1 MPSGI
6 IKSRRHIMFKKLFVP
21 GQIGS
26 LKLANRMI
34 VTSISTL
41 TATDEGYAT
50 EQLMA
55 YLERKAQGGWAM
67 IITEYYAIAPHVGYF
82 PRALGIWNEDLIK
95 NHTELTGR
103 VHKAGAKIAAQI
115 SHAGREIYPGHPRE
129 NAVSSSALKDVYGE
143 FKPREMSIPEIK
155 KIVSQFGD
163 TARNLKQANFD
174 AVEIYAAHGFLISN
188 FLSKYTNHRT
198 DEYGGSLRDRM
209 RFLEE
214 IVKDVRSKV
223 GDDFPLLVR
232 LSTKEFVPGGLS
244 LAETRVIVKRME
256 ELGIDAIN
264 CSQGIVT
271 VSNNIVEP
279 FQVGNAPFVDIAEE
293 IKKIVSIP
301 VITTGRINDAD
312 LAETTLLSGKSDF
325 VGMARASLADPDL
338 PKKVL
343 AGRWDEIRHCIG
355 CNQGCIGNNVR
366 GEICRCMV
374 NPEINREYQLDLT
387 EAADKKNIVI
397 IGGGIAGCEAAITAA
412 RKGHHVTLH
421 EKSHR
426 LGGTWLIASLPLSKG
441 ELVSLVKWQISEMKR
456 LDININLNS
465 TPTVEEIAALSPDK
479 VIIATGS
486 QPILPPVS
494 GIKSRIVAQA
504 NQILTQD
511 APFGENVVVIGGG
524 SVGVETAEYMAFC
537 GSAVT
542 IVEMRNEILPGLE
555 RETKIGLKEAIRH
568 YRMDVIKSAKVVG
581 IGDDY
586 VAIEKNGRQITL
598 DDIDTVVV
606 AAGSRSVNILEA
618 PLQQVG
624 IATAVIGDAKQVRNG
639 LAAMHEGYLAGYG
652 A

>member
-1 MPSGI
+1 
-6 IKSRRHIMFKKLFVP
+6 MFKKLFTA
-21 GQIGS
+21 GRIGE
-26 LKLANRMI
+26 LTLENRMI

-67 IITEYYAIAPHVGYF
+67 IITEYYAIAPHVGFF
-82 PRALGIWNEDLIK
+82 PRALGIWNDDLIK
-95 NHTELTGR
+95 NHSELTRR
-103 VHKAGAKIAAQI
+103 VHSAGAKIAAQI
-115 SHAGREIYPGHPRE
+115 SHAGREIYRDHPRE

-143 FKPREMSIPEIK
+143 FRPREITLPEIK
-155 KIVSQFGD
+155 KIVSQYGD
-163 TARNLKQANFD
+163 TAKNLKKANFD

-223 GDDFPLLVR
+223 GADFPVLVR

-312 LAETTLLSGKSDF
+312 LAETTLLAGKSDF
-325 VGMARASLADPDL
+325 IGMARASLADPDL

-355 CNQGCIGNNVR
+355 CNQGCIGNNMR
-366 GEICRCMV
+366 GEVCRCMV
-374 NPEINREYQLDLT
+374 NPEINREYLLDLNPAV
-387 EAADKKNIVI
+387 EKKNITI
-397 IGGGIAGCEAAITAA
+397 IGGGIAGCEAAIAAA
-412 RKGHHVTLH
+412 RKGHNVTLH
-421 EKSHR
+421 EKSDR

-456 LDININLNS
+456 LNIHLCVNS
-465 TPTVEEIAALSPDK
+465 SPTVEEIVASCPDK

-486 QPILPPVS
+486 QPILPPIK
-494 GIKSRIVAQA
+494 GIESKIVVQA
-504 NQILTQD
+504 NKILTQD

-537 GSAVT
+537 GSSIT
-542 IVEMRNEILPGLE
+542 LVEMRNEILPGLE

-568 YRMDVIKSAKVVG
+568 YRMNVIKSAKVVG
-581 IGDDY
+581 IGEDH
-586 VAIEKNGRQITL
+586 VIIEKNGKQITL
-598 DDIDTVVV
+598 DEVDTLVV
-606 AAGSRSVNILEA
+606 AAGSRSINLLET
-618 PLQQVG
+618 PLREAGLLTQ
-624 IATAVIGDAKQVRNG
+624 VIGDAKQVRNG

-652 A
+652 V